1 MARSQVVDHLPQA
14 GVGPA
19 SQPIA
24 DVTQTA
30 GAEPV
35 WPTLLDVAGGAPGV
49 QRIVDRL
56 VRRLL
61 RDPLIAPSLDGVDL
75 IRLKR
80 AQARFF
86 TDAFGA
92 VRVHEPLTPLAVR
105 VSGEQFT
112 RVMLHVHQTIVS
124 LDLPETLTEQLM
136 LAILAE
142 GLVGD
147 DPSRLTMA

>member
-1 MARSQVVDHLPQA
+1 MVRSQVVEDLPHG

-19 SQPIA
+19 SQPSGVA
-24 DVTQTA
+24 AQTPGA
-30 GAEPV
+30 GPV

-61 RDPLIAPSLDGVDL
+61 RDPLIAPSLDDVDL

-86 TDAFGA
+86 TDAFSA
-92 VRVHEPLTPLAVR
+92 VRVHEPLTPLSVR

-136 LAILAE
+136 LAVLAR

-147 DPSRLTMA
+147 DPNRLTRA